1 MNPKDWDACW
11 RYGIGI
17 EHKLSK
23 QWSILAGYVY
33 DESPV
38 PDQWMDFT
46 IPTGD
51 RHRGSL
57 GFKYRFKENHE
68 VVFAYTGIWAGTR
81 DVQSAVGAFEN
92 AHIHDGFTQVISL
105 GYTVKL
111 K

>member
-1 MNPKDWDACW
+1 M
-11 RYGIGI
+11 
-17 EHKLSK
+17 
-23 QWSILAGYVY
+23 
-33 DESPV
+33 
-38 PDQWMDFT
+38 
-46 IPTGD
+46 
-51 RHRGSL
+51 